1 MLPRMLSRVP
11 LTLTLLCV
19 LLVSIILNTINIIS
33 LSTLQDQHFQFL
45 SGSSSLRSLS
55 SESKTPKYVVY
66 SKNPNGA
73 FLKHVD
79 SGFHR
84 YVSKDENLF
93 LNSNLTSFTST
104 NVKLRR
110 LVRFDGHLT
119 VT

>member
-19 LLVSIILNTINIIS
+19 LLVSIILNTINIIN

-45 SGSSSLRSLS
+45 SGSTSLQSK
-55 SESKTPKYVVY
+55 SKTPKYVVY

-84 YVSKDENLF
+84 Y
-93 LNSNLTSFTST
+93 
-104 NVKLRR
+104 LR
-110 LVRFDGHLT
+110 T
-119 VT
+119 